1 MKIRTHKLHT
11 EKEGINIRFCLVA
24 DLHSK
29 NYKKCLEAVNKLAP
43 DMILCAGDI
52 LERLDGYRD
61 NENKNGFEFLEKAAK
76 IAPTYYSYGNHELF
90 GGSKDRCRFGS
101 GNKQITP
108 ENFKKLK
115 DTGVKILDDQYITVE
130 NFHIGGL
137 SSGLYEN
144 NNNVPNLDFVEE
156 FSSLDG
162 YKILM
167 SHHPEYYEKYLKTKD
182 IDLVLSGHA
191 HGGQWRIFGKGI
203 YAPQQGLFPKYTSGI
218 HENRLIVSR
227 GVANSV
233 APLPRIF
240 NPCEIVVVEIKS
252 KIN

>member
-1 MKIRTHKLHT
+1 MKIRTHKLYT

-29 NYKKCLEAVNKLAP
+29 KYQKALDTINEISP
-43 DMILCAGDI
+43 DAILCAGDI

-61 NENKNGFEFLEKAAK
+61 KENKNGFEFLEKAAK

-101 GNKQITP
+101 ANKQITP
-108 ENFKKLK
+108 ENLKKLK
-115 DTGVKILDDQYITVE
+115 DTCVEILDDHYVTIE
-130 NFHIGGL
+130 NLHIGGL
-137 SSGLYEN
+137 SSGLFEN
-144 NNNVPNLDFVEE
+144 NTNVPNLDFVCE
-156 FSSLDG
+156 FSKLDG

-167 SHHPEYYEKYLKTKD
+167 SHHPEYFEKYLKTKD
-182 IDLVLSGHA
+182 VDLVLSGHA
-191 HGGQWRIFGKGI
+191 HGGQWRMFGIGI

-233 APLPRIF
+233 TPLPRIF

-252 KIN
+252 KNN